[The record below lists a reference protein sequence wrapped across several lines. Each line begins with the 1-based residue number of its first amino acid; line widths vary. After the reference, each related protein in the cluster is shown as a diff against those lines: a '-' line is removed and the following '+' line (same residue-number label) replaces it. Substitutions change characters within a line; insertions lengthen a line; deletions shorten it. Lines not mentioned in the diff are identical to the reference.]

1 MPPIVV
7 ARNNGPAIMCVLG
20 AIATLLASS
29 TLDMPVQ
36 TFTSLVRRRN
46 TIYTILQ
53 VLVTSKMR

>member
-1 MPPIVV
+1 
-7 ARNNGPAIMCVLG
+7 MCVLG

-29 TLDMPVQ
+29 TLDMPAQ

-53 VLVTSKMR
+53 VLVTSDMR

>member
-1 MPPIVV
+1 
-7 ARNNGPAIMCVLG
+7 MCVLG
-20 AIATLLASS
+20 AIATLLAFS

-53 VLVTSKMR
+53 VLVTSDMR